1 MRWHALDNGVCATC
15 APTEHYLVDGTCE
28 PCSDAQPLDENGS
41 ALLHALNELDGPA
54 AAVRAAW
61 SEELHPRGPG
71 GKFRSTVDRLKEA
84 ITEHRAGELKDAHP
98 FDGFNRE
105 QLRRVAKARGIELKR
120 GESRDSIA
128 EKLLGHLD
136 GHAGEPKVEPTVR
149 RPRLADKYLRDDYPP
164 THIYKDPKLRAALA
178 GMFEFHDPK
187 TGLRA
192 SLSDGQTG
200 FGAVT
205 AELEILDASDTVV
218 GHATRTIHVHT
229 EPLPGLPPGSRT
241 VEHSW
246 FALERKDPPVQGG
259 GFATRWLHASEEQYR
274 AQDIK
279 AITLYADV
287 DVGGYAWA
295 KTGFDFAGDRA
306 VASVVARTRNA
317 LPDMKPEERA
327 AAQKLLDRYSAG
339 ESPTPL
345 EFAMI
350 GWKPGSDE
358 WAGKQVMLGSRW
370 HGVKKL
376 A

>member
-1 MRWHALDNGVCATC
+1 MEHVLDNGVCVSCQGPSRHRMTNG
-15 APTEHYLVDGTCE
+15 V
-28 PCSDAQPLDENGS
+28 CSCGSEPLDEDS
-41 ALLHALNELDGPA
+41 AALLHALNETDPHVSRAWTPEQA
-54 AAVRAAW
+54 AK
-61 SEELHPRGPG
+61 HPRGPG
-71 GKFRSTVDRLKEA
+71 GKFSSTVDKLKDA
-84 ITEHRAGELKDAHP
+84 ITKHRAGKLDGHP
-98 FDGFNRE
+98 FDGYSRE
-105 QLRRVAKARGIELKR
+105 QLRRVAKARGVELKR

-128 EKLLGHLD
+128 EKLLGHL
-136 GHAGEPKVEPTVR
+136 GGEPKVEPTAR
-149 RPRLADKYLRDDYPP
+149 RPRLAAKYLRDDYPP
-164 THIYKDPKLRAALA
+164 THIYKDPKLHAALA

-205 AELEILDASDTVV
+205 AELEILDASDAVV
-218 GHATRTIHVHT
+218 GHATRTIHIHT

-295 KTGFDFAGDRA
+295 KTGFDFAGERA